1 MQTEIKIHVQVT
13 KKVKILM
20 TCQREQ
26 VKISNSNNYYNSKG
40 KNNDNKKKK
49 MEKQTHNECKH
60 VLMIIDTFVHFY
72 ILITSFETVP
82 KGMKQTLIQTL
93 KIYYIKIIMVAYV
106 QQYQDYNF
114 QTT

>member
-13 KKVKILM
+13 KKVKKLM

-26 VKISNSNNYYNSKG
+26 VKISNSNNYYNSKA
-40 KNNDNKKKK
+40 KNNDNNNKK
-49 MEKQTHNECKH
+49 MEKNKHTMNLH
-60 VLMIIDTFVHFY
+60 VLMIIDTFMHFY

>member
-13 KKVKILM
+13 KKVKKLM

-49 MEKQTHNECKH
+49 MEKTNTQ
-60 VLMIIDTFVHFY
+60 
-72 ILITSFETVP
+72 
-82 KGMKQTLIQTL
+82 
-93 KIYYIKIIMVAYV
+93 
-106 QQYQDYNF
+106 
-114 QTT
+114 

>member
-1 MQTEIKIHVQVT
+1 
-13 KKVKILM
+13 
-20 TCQREQ
+20 
-26 VKISNSNNYYNSKG
+26 
-40 KNNDNKKKK
+40 
-49 MEKQTHNECKH
+49 
-60 VLMIIDTFVHFY
+60 MIIDTFVHFY

-93 KIYYIKIIMVAYV
+93 KIYYIKIIMVAYA

>member
-40 KNNDNKKKK
+40 KNNDNNKK
-49 MEKQTHNECKH
+49 MEKTNTQ
-60 VLMIIDTFVHFY
+60 
-72 ILITSFETVP
+72 
-82 KGMKQTLIQTL
+82 
-93 KIYYIKIIMVAYV
+93 
-106 QQYQDYNF
+106 
-114 QTT
+114 